1 MRGRD
6 AESPL
11 SSRDEPAPGWAA
23 GHDAPVTRPPLEEN
37 DLVFTTQGGRPI
49 AGSYIDIVG
58 IMSAAPDRGQRVGI
72 AWLAVAAIGA
82 LVVVIIA
89 VNALRPSPEQ
99 PASIAASAS
108 PSATSS
114 PTQQP
119 VPSSAPPS
127 STPPSPAATASGS
140 AVRPDSQH
148 GLIVA
153 TGNMR
158 TEDDPRGLQQPSL
171 FMLAPT
177 SSIGVSPDGKRIA
190 LIRTSQTGQQIVTFT
205 TTRPNDVTTVVDLAG
220 SGELANRVVWAGD
233 GSDSLLFDAVKETRG
248 PGGGDN
254 LIWEYS
260 VLRSVDL
267 VKREVREVVRIAG
280 QNTKLWPLAWLPA
293 RQLVGALELRQL
305 GPVANYAVVRNG
317 AIERTAMS
325 PSPGVA
331 SFSASRDG
339 LRIVVS
345 IETSI
350 RWWPVDQPSAAKELM
365 AQPGERLGH
374 AEFRPGADELGVG
387 VAEGGASR
395 SGHSP
400 VRAGS

>member
-1 MRGRD
+1 M
-6 AESPL
+6 
-11 SSRDEPAPGWAA
+11 AA
-23 GHDAPVTRPPLEEN
+23 V
-37 DLVFTTQGGRPI
+37 
-49 AGSYIDIVG
+49 
-58 IMSAAPDRGQRVGI
+58 
-72 AWLAVAAIGA
+72 GA

-89 VNALRPSPEQ
+89 VNALRPSSEQ
-99 PASIAASAS
+99 PGSIASAS

-119 VPSSAPPS
+119 VPPSAPPS
-127 STPPSPAATASGS
+127 SAAPSPVATATASGS
-140 AVRPDSQH
+140 AVKPDSQH

-205 TTRPNDVTTVVDLAG
+205 TARPNDVTTVVDLAG

-233 GSDSLLFDAVKETRG
+233 GSDSLLFDVVKETRG

-260 VLRSVDL
+260 ALWSVDL
-267 VKREVREVVRIAG
+267 ATRDVREVVRIGG
-280 QNTKLWPLAWLPA
+280 QNTKLWALAWLPA
-293 RQLVGALELRQL
+293 RQVVGALEMRQL
-305 GPVANYAVVRNG
+305 GPVTNYVVVRSG
-317 AIERTAMS
+317 AIERTALS
-325 PSPGVA
+325 PIMGVA

-345 IETSI
+345 IETSL

-365 AQPGERLGH
+365 AQPGETLGH

-387 VAEGGASR
+387 VAEGGRFEIWTLTGARRVVASR
-395 SGHSP
+395 AAGFLRWRVDGSAAIASSDPFAVLLIDP
-400 VRAGS
+400 VTGATTPLPGGGFPVAEVVMF

>member
-1 MRGRD
+1 MR
-6 AESPL
+6 
-11 SSRDEPAPGWAA
+11 
-23 GHDAPVTRPPLEEN
+23 
-37 DLVFTTQGGRPI
+37 
-49 AGSYIDIVG
+49 
-58 IMSAAPDRGQRVGI
+58 SAAPDRGPPGGA
-72 AWLAVAAIGA
+72 AWLVAAAIGI
-82 LVVVIIA
+82 VVIVVA
-89 VNALRPSPEQ
+89 VNALRPSSEQ
-99 PASIAASAS
+99 PANIASAS

-119 VPSSAPPS
+119 APASAS
-127 STPPSPAATASGS
+127 PSPAATATASGS
-140 AVRPDSQH
+140 AVKPDSQH

-205 TTRPNDVTTVVDLAG
+205 TARPNDVTTVVDLSG

-233 GSDSLLFDAVKETRG
+233 GSDSLLFDVVKETRG

-254 LIWEYS
+254 LIQEYS
-260 VLRSVDL
+260 ALWSVDL
-267 VKREVREVVRIAG
+267 ATRDVRQIVRIEG
-280 QNTKLWPLAWLPA
+280 QNTKLWALAWLPA
-293 RQLVGALELRQL
+293 RQVVGALEMRQL
-305 GPVANYAVVRNG
+305 GPVTNYVVVRSG

-325 PSPGVA
+325 PIMGVA

-345 IETSI
+345 IETSL

-365 AQPGERLGH
+365 AQPGETLGH

-387 VAEGGASR
+387 VAEGGRFEIWTLTGARRVVASR
-395 SGHSP
+395 AAGFLRWRVDGSAAIAASDPFAVLLIDP
-400 VRAGS
+400 VTGATTPLPGGGFPVAEVVMF